1 MIIALLTSTLIFC
14 FVVLSWQNRRIK
26 IYKESIR
33 LQDEYIKEKHKVI
46 YLIIIQALE
55 AQIPKLVQSE
65 KYEDVIKVKEM
76 ISTLKSINYD
86 NHTI

>member
-14 FVVLSWQNRRIK
+14 FAVLSWQNRLIK

-46 YLIIIQALE
+46 DLIIIQALE

>member
-1 MIIALLTSTLIFC
+1 MIIALLTSTFIFC
-14 FVVLSWQNRRIK
+14 FAVLSWQNRRIK
-26 IYKESIR
+26 IYKEIIR

-46 YLIIIQALE
+46 DLIIIQALE